1 MGMGKGLTLRLHPA
15 VNGEETTTTQ
25 IMAVYSGIYT
35 KQRKP
40 EYTVLVNSPPR

>member
-1 MGMGKGLTLRLHPA
+1 MVKGKGLTLRLHPA

-25 IMAVYSGIYT
+25 ILAGNSDLYT